1 MVAGV
6 PWMVTNAW
14 ISEERIAILKVSSF
28 PFYVAPPAASSCAL
42 RQEYGK
48 HCCVAQISLSRCD
61 CSTAV
66 PWFALSE
73 EQHGLK
79 ICRDGSG
86 IFLLDVVSLHILYY
100 LIFLFLLLSLSSL
113 ELHAL
118 SSSLSNFCSKRL

>member
-86 IFLLDVVSLHILYY
+86 VFLLEVVSPDS
-100 LIFLFLLLSLSSL
+100 LFSNFSIPSVSLSSL

-118 SSSLSNFCSKRL
+118 SSSVSNFCSKCL